1 MQGPAL
7 ATRTFTTQATST
19 IALVVGLLFLM
30 AAPITFLQVRA
41 RSEATALAALE
52 AYGETVAREQ
62 ELRFAKLREI
72 EARAAAAM
80 RTSLA
85 VPRAD
90 AAAALDRDFPLQ
102 QDGTRRSRPALFDGE
117 IRGDGMLVEGIG
129 AFIPDAA
136 RLPPDRLR
144 RLVAA
149 FDTVRMLAPGMRPE
163 LSNLYFYTPDN
174 DILIYGPL
182 RPDRLLFYR
191 AKAPATLD
199 FQGSSVARLATP
211 AANPARALRCTDLE
225 PANYDPSG
233 HTWTTG
239 CVTPFDVGGRHVGA
253 WGISIALAELPVVGI
268 RQGLPNATTLIV
280 SRAGRVIYDARL
292 SAGGQPA
299 ATSLDLRTSADPDL
313 RALWAFLQQ
322 LRDKRGGPGG
332 NRHFQGYVASLGAYV
347 AVNPVATPDWD
358 VITFFPRRI
367 VLAQSVRSAQT
378 ILLVGL
384 LAVIATVLLLRHFLR
399 RTVGVPLLA
408 LADRSE
414 AIAAL
419 SGQTVPPLSGDAGL
433 PEEVARLNANFAA
446 MESAIRAE
454 RDRLTRS
461 FDLLAQNVENY
472 ALYMLDAGGVIANW
486 NRGAERMTGYP
497 AAEALGMP
505 VDRLAAGDDTADP
518 GAMRSLALQQG
529 RAFAEGWRQRRDG
542 SRFWAAVLTE
552 AIHDEAGAVTGFAEI
567 MRDTTE
573 ERERQLQVAE
583 SLRLLTLAEDMAEIG
598 HWRFRIGE
606 DRVSWSPGCYRIH
619 GLALGTPVTMAMV
632 MGHYAPA
639 EATSVT
645 SMTDR
650 ILSRRSGETLV
661 TDIIRADGARRRVA
675 IQSLPEYG
683 ASGELEALFGVMRD
697 ITEAHEATLRLT
709 AAREAADAAA
719 ADRAQL
725 LATMSHE
732 IRTPMTGIIGMLD
745 LLGEGGGRIPA
756 DISVAGIARSAR
768 TMMVILDDVLEHS
781 RLDSNAV
788 QLEMVAFDLAVLIDQ
803 TVQMFRPLAQT
814 KALGLTV
821 VAPETLAVTGD
832 PTRVQQILSNLI
844 GNAVKFTAHG
854 GVTIGCSRDAA
865 GMIMVTITDTGIG
878 IAATAVPTLFNAWR
892 QADAGIARA
901 HGGSGLGL
909 SICRKLAEAMGGG
922 ITVES
927 IAGQGSRFTLSLP
940 LPAATLADE
949 GPAALTDAGSAPVA
963 LMTAIGRAPHLLVVE
978 DTETTRQ
985 IVVAQLALLGATS
998 SVAVDGVA
1006 ALAAL
1011 AQGDFDAVLMDGQM
1025 PRLDGVATTR
1035 LVRLLPGAPGCV
1047 PIIGFTAGN
1056 ALGSEALRQAG
1067 ADAVLGKPFDRAR
1080 LAAVLAP
1087 LLAAPRAVDE
1097 PDAVA
1102 ALAALFTAL
1111 PPAARQRLAASAAGD
1126 IGAQGDA
1133 ITAALRAGD
1142 GAAARTGLH
1151 ALKGVAQTLGD
1162 ATLAALCACGEAS
1175 LERIA
1180 PEDCGW
1186 LGDRIARAVA
1196 ETGARIAFWQA
1207 PPA

>member
-1 MQGPAL
+1 M
-7 ATRTFTTQATST
+7 ATRTFTAQATST
-19 IALVVGLLFLM
+19 IALVVGLLFLV

-41 RSEATALAALE
+41 RSEATALTALQ
-52 AYGETVAREQ
+52 AYGETVASEQ
-62 ELRFAKLREI
+62 EQRFAKLREI
-72 EARAAAAM
+72 EARASAAMRASLAAPRPDAAAM
-80 RTSLA
+80 VA
-85 VPRAD
+85 
-90 AAAALDRDFPLQ
+90 RDFPQ
-102 QDGTRRSRPALFDGE
+102 QPDGTRRSRPALFAGE
-117 IRGDGMLVEGIG
+117 IRSDGSLVEGIG
-129 AFIPDAA
+129 AFIPGGAN
-136 RLPPDRLR
+136 LPPERLR

-149 FDTVRMLAPGMRPE
+149 YDTLRMLAPGMRPE

-182 RPDRLLFYR
+182 RQDRLLFYR

-199 FQGSSVARLATP
+199 FQGSNVARLATP
-211 AANPARALRCTDLE
+211 AANPARTLRCTDLE

-233 HTWTTG
+233 RTWTTG
-239 CVTPFDVGGRHVGA
+239 CVLPFDVSGRHVGA
-253 WGISIALAELPVVGI
+253 WGVSIALDELPVEGI
-268 RQGLPNATTLIV
+268 RKGLPNATTLIV

-292 SAGGQPA
+292 ASGDRA
-299 ATSLDLRTSADPDL
+299 AAAPSLDLGASPDPDL
-313 RALWAFLQQ
+313 RALWTFLRQS
-322 LRDKRGGPGG
+322 REKAGGD
-332 NRHFQGYVASLGAYV
+332 RHFQGYVAALGAYV

-384 LAVIATVLLLRHFLR
+384 LSVLATVLLLRQFLR

-419 SGQTVPPLSGDAGL
+419 SGQAVPVLPGEPGV

-472 ALYMLDAGGVIANW
+472 ALYMLDPGGVIANW
-486 NRGAERMTGYP
+486 NRGAERITGYA

-505 VDRLAAGDDTADP
+505 VDLLADAGDDAADP
-518 GAMRSLALQQG
+518 GAMRNLALQQG
-529 RAFAEGWRQRRDG
+529 RAFAEGWRRRRDG

-552 AIHDEAGAVTGFAEI
+552 AIHDEDGALAGFAEI

-606 DRVSWSPGCYRIH
+606 DTVSWSPGCYRIH
-619 GLALGTPVTMAMV
+619 GLTLGMPVTMAIV
-632 MGHYAPA
+632 MGYYTPA
-639 EATSVT
+639 GAGSVT
-645 SMTDR
+645 TMIER
-650 ILSRRSGETLV
+650 LIGQRSGETLV
-661 TDIIRADGARRRVA
+661 TEIIRADGATRRVA

-683 ASGELEALFGVMRD
+683 ASGEVEAIFGVMRD
-697 ITEAHEATLRLT
+697 ITEAHEATARLT

-745 LLGEGGGRIPA
+745 LLGQGGGSIPA

-788 QLEMVAFDLAVLIDQ
+788 QLEMVAFDLVALIDQ
-803 TVQMFRPLAQT
+803 TAQLFRPLAQT
-814 KALGLTV
+814 KALSLTV
-821 VAPETLAVTGD
+821 AAPETLPVTGD
-832 PTRVQQILSNLI
+832 PARVQQILSNLI
-844 GNAVKFTAHG
+844 GNAVKFTAQG
-854 GVTIGCSRDAA
+854 GVAIACARDAA
-865 GMIMVTITDTGIG
+865 GMIVLTITDTGIG
-878 IAATAVPTLFNAWR
+878 VAADAVPTLFDAWR
-892 QADAGIARA
+892 QADAGIARR

-909 SICRKLAEAMGGG
+909 SICRKLAEAMGGT
-922 ITVES
+922 IAVES

-940 LPAATLADE
+940 LPAATLADDSAV
-949 GPAALTDAGSAPVA
+949 PAALVTAAGTP
-963 LMTAIGRAPHLLVVE
+963 PHLLVVE

-985 IVVAQLALLGATS
+985 IVVAQLALLGATTA
-998 SVAVDGVA
+998 VAGNGVA
-1006 ALAAL
+1006 ALSLLAL
-1011 AQGDFDAVLMDGQM
+1011 GDFDAVLMDSQM
-1025 PRLDGVATTR
+1025 PRLDGVAATR
-1035 LVRLLPGAPGCV
+1035 LARLLPGPAGRV

-1056 ALGSEALRQAG
+1056 VLGSEALRQAG

-1080 LAAVLAP
+1080 LAAVLVP
-1087 LLAAPRAVDE
+1087 LLAAPRAVDDTD
-1097 PDAVA
+1097 PVA
-1102 ALAALFTAL
+1102 ALTALFAAL
-1111 PPAARQRLAASAAGD
+1111 PPSARLRLAASAGKD
-1126 IGAQGDA
+1126 IGLQGVA
-1133 ITAALRAGD
+1133 IAAALASGD
-1142 GAAARTGLH
+1142 VAAARTGLH

-1162 ATLAALCACGEAS
+1162 AALAGLCACGEAS
-1175 LERIA
+1175 LEQIA
-1180 PEDCGW
+1180 PADCGW
-1186 LGDRIARAVA
+1186 LADRLAGAIAAA
-1196 ETGARIAFWQA
+1196 TARIAVWQE
-1207 PPA
+1207 PRP

>member
-1 MQGPAL
+1 M
-7 ATRTFTTQATST
+7 ATRTFTAQATST
-19 IALVVGLLFLM
+19 IALVVGLLFLV

-72 EARAAAAM
+72 EARAGAAM
-80 RTSLA
+80 RASLA
-85 VPRAD
+85 APRAD

-102 QDGTRRSRPALFDGE
+102 PDGTRRSRPALFDGE
-117 IRGDGMLVEGIG
+117 IRSDGMLVEGIG

-136 RLPPDRLR
+136 RLSPDRLR

-149 FDTVRMLAPGMRPE
+149 HDTLRMLAPGMRPE
-163 LSNLYFYTPDN
+163 LSNLYFYTPEN

-199 FQGSSVARLATP
+199 FQGSNVARLATP
-211 AANPARALRCTDLE
+211 AVNPARALRCTELE

-233 HTWTTG
+233 RTWTTG
-239 CVTPFDVGGRHVGA
+239 CVTPIDIGGRHVGA
-253 WGISIALAELPVVGI
+253 WGISIALAELPVDGI

-299 ATSLDLRTSADPDL
+299 TTSLDLRTSADPDR

-322 LRDKRGGPGG
+322 SHARRDPSDAG
-332 NRHFQGYVASLGAYV
+332 RHFQGYVASLGAYV
-347 AVNPVATPDWD
+347 AVNPVATPGWD

-384 LAVIATVLLLRHFLR
+384 LAVIATVLLLRQFLR
-399 RTVGVPLLA
+399 RTVGVPLRA

-419 SGQTVPPLSGDAGL
+419 SGQAVPALSGDAGV

-461 FDLLAQNVENY
+461 FDLLAQNVEKY
-472 ALYMLDAGGVIANW
+472 ALYMLDADGVIANW

-505 VDRLAAGDDTADP
+505 VDRLAVAGDDAADP
-518 GAMRSLALQQG
+518 GAMRSVARQQG
-529 RAFAEGWRQRRDG
+529 RAFAEGWRRRRDG

-619 GLALGTPVTMAMV
+619 GRAPGTPVTMAMV

-639 EATSVT
+639 EANSVM
-645 SMTDR
+645 SMIDR
-650 ILSRRSGETLV
+650 ILSRGSGETLV
-661 TDIIRADGARRRVA
+661 TDIVRADGATRRVA

-697 ITEAHEATLRLT
+697 ITEAHEATRRLT

-719 ADRAQL
+719 AERAQL

-745 LLGEGGGRIPA
+745 LLGEGGGRVPD

-788 QLEMVAFDLAVLIDQ
+788 QLEIVAFDLVVLIDQ
-803 TVQMFRPLAQT
+803 TVQLFRPLAQT
-814 KALGLTV
+814 KALALTIA
-821 VAPETLAVTGD
+821 APDTLPVTGD
-832 PTRVQQILSNLI
+832 PARVQQILSNLI
-844 GNAVKFTAHG
+844 GNAVKFTAQG
-854 GVTIGCSRDAA
+854 SVTIGCDRDAA

-878 IAATAVPTLFNAWR
+878 IAAAAVPTLFDAWR

-909 SICRKLAEAMGGG
+909 SICRKLAEAMGGS
-922 ITVES
+922 ITVAS
-927 IAGQGSRFTLSLP
+927 VVGQGSCFTLGLS
-940 LPAATLADE
+940 LPAATSADE
-949 GPAALTDAGSAPVA
+949 GPAPAALVTAAGAP
-963 LMTAIGRAPHLLVVE
+963 PHLLVVE
-978 DTETTRQ
+978 DTETTRK
-985 IVVAQLALLGATS
+985 IVVAQLALLGARST
-998 SVAVDGVA
+998 VAVDGVA

-1011 AQGDFDAVLMDGQM
+1011 ALGDFDAVLMDSQM

-1035 LVRLLPGAPGCV
+1035 LARLLPGAAGRV

-1056 ALGSEALRQAG
+1056 APANAALRQAG

-1087 LLAAPRAVDE
+1087 LLAVPRGVDE
-1097 PDAVA
+1097 PDPVA
-1102 ALAALFTAL
+1102 ALAALFGAL
-1111 PPAARQRLAASAAGD
+1111 PPATRQRLATSAVRD
-1126 IGAQGDA
+1126 IAAQGGA

-1142 GAAARTGLH
+1142 AAAAQAGLH
-1151 ALKGVAQTLGD
+1151 SLKGVAQTLGD
-1162 ATLAALCACGEAS
+1162 ATLAGLCTCGEAS

-1180 PEDCGW
+1180 PTDCGW
-1186 LGDRIARAVA
+1186 LADRITRAVA

-1207 PPA
+1207 ATA